1 MAAEAMRADFLGVR
15 QRFTIH
21 RRDTMTAN
29 LRREIQ
35 LGRVAAALIALALTA
50 ASFPA
55 LSQTPPP
62 AGPPGAP
69 SQNPVCAR
77 LEGQLA
83 AFDRGA
89 TDAARLDQ
97 LKRLED
103 AANKQQFE
111 LDRLNVQSR
120 RSGCE
125 GSGFFLFGGQPP
137 QCGPINAQVQQAR
150 ANLDRTQA
158 DMERLRQMGGVREG
172 QRRGLLIALSQND
185 CGPQYRAA
193 VASQPRGFLD
203 TLFGGLPIF
212 GNNPIITPPGSD
224 GIIPG
229 LPGQTASGAYRTICV
244 RTCDGY
250 FFPISF
256 SASQAKFLED
266 EKTCQRQCP
275 AAEVALYS
283 HRNPGEDVNQAV
295 SMSGQPYTAL
305 PTAFAYRKEYNSSC
319 SCRRQGESWAS
330 ALKNIDN
337 RSTVET
343 GDIVVDDQRA
353 KLLSQPR
360 VDAQGRPIKP
370 DPRGAKTDTKTPPL
384 SPVAD
389 SNAPPA
395 KEGAA
400 EPDPKRKVRSVGPT
414 FLPGR

>member
-1 MAAEAMRADFLGVR
+1 
-15 QRFTIH
+15 
-21 RRDTMTAN
+21 MTAN

-35 LGRVAAALIALALTA
+35 LGLFAAALIALAA
-50 ASFPA
+50 ASIPA
-55 LSQTPPP
+55 LSQTSPP

-89 TDAARLDQ
+89 SDATRLDQ
-97 LKRLED
+97 LKRLEE

-111 LDRLNVQSR
+111 IDRLNVQSR

-158 DMERLRQMGGVREG
+158 DMERLQQMGGEREG
-172 QRRGLLIALSQND
+172 QRRGLLIALAQND
-185 CGPQYRAA
+185 CGAQYRAA

-212 GNNPIITPPGSD
+212 GNNPIITPPD
-224 GIIPG
+224 GNNPLFNPPG
-229 LPGQTASGAYRTICV
+229 ASAGTTYRTLCV

-250 FFPISF
+250 YFPISF
-256 SASQAKFLED
+256 SATQSKFLED
-266 EKTCQRQCP
+266 EKTCQRMCP
-275 AAEVALYS
+275 AAEVALYA

-295 SMSGQPYTAL
+295 SVSGKPYTEL
-305 PTAFAYRKEYNSSC
+305 PSAFQYRREYSSSC

-330 ALKNIDN
+330 ALKNLDN

-370 DPRGAKTDTKTPPL
+370 DPRAAKTDAKTPPP

-389 SNAPPA
+389 SKTSTPS
-395 KEGAA
+395 KEGTAA
-400 EPDPKRKVRSVGPT
+400 PDPNRKVRSVGPT